1 MSELVQEPQVER
13 LYVALARLASLQREA
28 VDRLALREAV
38 SATTENDEPEQR
50 LSVLA
55 EHLQVKDAKWRDE
68 PDASD
73 LPALFTN
80 RQGDWGVLKARNGD
94 GHWVVDAFDVDAMKW
109 QEALLP
115 QPHECRFATLRLLPP
130 FKATDSPVMA
140 LVVGEI
146 LQHKGRLIEGAA
158 GGFLLTLLG
167 VLVSFYTMQVYDRVI
182 PTGATQTLL
191 VLTMGILFV
200 VLMEYAAK
208 RLRSRVYEH
217 LVDLVDQR
225 LARAVYLRFL
235 SIRLDQMPQSVG
247 SLAGQL
253 RGYESVRGF
262 LITLSSQLAVDAP
275 FALVLIAVIAYIAGP
290 LALVPLSFLVLA
302 ILAAIWHGRKIRGL
316 TERGHEAVNLK
327 NGLLVES
334 VEAAEI
340 IKSGQGG
347 WRMLG
352 RWLASA
358 DESRD
363 IDLETRRLTE
373 AGQFRT
379 MSLQQTAYITLVA
392 TGALMASQGSLTMG
406 GLIACSILSARVFN
420 PASQLSGQITQWAHV
435 KAALKGLDAIWK
447 LEGDHHGQLQPVH
460 VENLKGA
467 YRLDDVVM
475 MHAGRPAL
483 SVSKLSIAAGEK
495 VAVIGPIGAGKTTLL
510 RLLSGMY
517 KPTEGR
523 VLLDDIDLEQIA
535 KPKLAENIGY
545 LPQDG
550 RLLFGTLRENLTL
563 GLPDPGDDVLIAV
576 CKSTGLYESVIAS
589 QPQGLQMPINEGGT
603 GLSGGQRQ
611 LVNLTRVFLRRPL
624 IWLLDEPTASLDRT
638 LEQQILVTLSASLG
652 PESTLILVTHKPELL
667 RLVNRVIVV
676 GKNQILMDGPR
687 DEILN
692 RLKNAPNPAEQAA
705 KTLRAAA

>member
-1 MSELVQEPQVER
+1 MSELVKEPQVER
-13 LYVALARLASLQREA
+13 LYAALARLASLQREA

-38 SATTENDEPEQR
+38 SATTEEDAPEDR

-55 EHLQVKDAKWRDE
+55 EHLQVKGAKWRDD

-73 LPALFTN
+73 LPALYVN
-80 RQGDWGVLKARNGD
+80 ARGDWGILKAQNGD
-94 GHWVVDAFDVDAMKW
+94 GRWVVDAFNIEAMRW
-109 QEALLP
+109 QEELLP
-115 QPHECRFATLRLLPP
+115 QPHGCRFATLRLLPP
-130 FKATDSPVMA
+130 FNVSDSPVMA

-146 LQHKGRLIEGAA
+146 LKHKGRLVEGAI

-167 VLVSFYTMQVYDRVI
+167 ILVSFYTMQVYDRVI

-191 VLTMGILFV
+191 VLTLGILFV
-200 VLMEYAAK
+200 ILMEYAAK

-290 LALVPLSFLVLA
+290 LALVPLGFLVFA
-302 ILAAIWHGRKIRGL
+302 IVAAVWHGRRIRGL
-316 TERGHEAVNLK
+316 TERGHESVNLK

-352 RWLASA
+352 RWLASS

-379 MSLQQTAYITLVA
+379 MSLQQTAYIALVA
-392 TGALMASQGSLTMG
+392 SGALMASQGSLTMG
-406 GLIACSILSARVFN
+406 GLIACSILSSRVFN

-460 VENLKGA
+460 VENLKGH

-576 CKSTGLYESVIAS
+576 SKLTGLYDSVIATH
-589 QPQGLQMPINEGGT
+589 PQGLQMPINEGGT

-611 LVNLTRVFLRRPL
+611 LVNLTRVFLRKPVV
-624 IWLLDEPTASLDRT
+624 WLLDEPTASLDRN
-638 LEQQILVTLSASLG
+638 LEQQIVTTLSASLN
-652 PESTLILVTHKPELL
+652 PSSTLILVTHKPELL

-676 GKNQILMDGPR
+676 GKNQILMDGSR

-692 RLKNAPNPAEQAA
+692 RLKNGPSSIDQAA
-705 KTLRAAA
+705 KTLRSAA